1 MCKGQQYLRPDAIM
15 VGRVFDLSDFK
26 NNDIRNLAIIAH
38 VDHGKTTL
46 VDALLKQGQVF
57 RAHQQVGELIMDTNP
72 LERERGIT
80 ILAKNAS
87 VSYDGVRINIID
99 TPGHA
104 DFSGEVERIM
114 NMADGC
120 LLLVDAVDG
129 PMPQTTYV
137 LRQALQQNVTPMVV
151 INKMDRPEARVAE
164 VVEMVQDLFLE
175 LATTAEQLEFP
186 IIYASAKAG
195 YATIDPDSPGTD
207 MAPLFKAI
215 LESVP
220 APTGDPEAPVQM
232 LVAALDYD
240 NYLGQVA
247 LGRVTRGTLK
257 LRDNVALLGR
267 GDDSSVH
274 NLERIFVFRGMERVE
289 VPEAKAGDIVALTG
303 PEGVSIG
310 DTISSIDHPEALPS
324 IDIEEPTVR
333 MTFGVSTSPFM
344 GKEGEHCTSRNLR
357 DRLFRELRTNV
368 SLQVEPTASSDVFV
382 VAGRGEL
389 HLSILVET
397 MRREQFEFQVSRP
410 EPVTKVIDGKIHEPY
425 EILNISTNDEYVGA
439 LTEYLSGRLAQLRDM
454 RYDENGYVHM
464 EYMIPT
470 RGLIGFNSFFLRTC
484 RGDGLKSSIFTSYEP
499 MEGEIKGQPGGVLVA
514 SERGIAVTY
523 GLLNA
528 QGRGDTFIDPGTDV
542 YEGMI
547 IGSHRREGDI
557 EINVCKE
564 KKLTNM
570 RSSTADVAKRLNA
583 TVIMSL
589 EEALEFIS
597 DDELVEVTPQNFRL
611 RKMDLSALD
620 RKRTRR
626 DGVRTRD

>member
-1 MCKGQQYLRPDAIM
+1 MIDY
-15 VGRVFDLSDFK
+15 K
-26 NNDIRNLAIIAH
+26 NNAIRNLAIIAH

-57 RAHQQVGELIMDTNP
+57 RAHQQVGALIMDTNP

-87 VSYDGVRINIID
+87 VSYGGVRINIID
-99 TPGHA
+99 TPGHP

-137 LRQALQQNVTPMVV
+137 LRQALQQDVMPMVV
-151 INKMDRPEARVAE
+151 INKIDRPEARVAE
-164 VVEMVQDLFLE
+164 VVAMVQDLFLE
-175 LATTAEQLEFP
+175 LATRAEQLDFP
-186 IIYASAKAG
+186 VLYTSARQG
-195 YATIDPDSPGTD
+195 YATTDPDLPGTD
-207 MAPLFKAI
+207 MQPLFRAI

-220 APTGDPEAPVQM
+220 PPTGDPGAPLQM

-240 NYLGQVA
+240 NYLGQVCV
-247 LGRVTRGTLK
+247 GRISNGTLR
-257 LRDNVALLGR
+257 LRDGVALLGCD
-267 GDDSSVH
+267 GEVSTH

-289 VPEAKAGDIVALTG
+289 VPQAYAGDIVAVTG

-310 DTISSIDHPEALPS
+310 ETIASPESPEALPT
-324 IDIEEPTVR
+324 IDINEPTVR

-344 GKEGEHCTSRNLR
+344 GREGVYCTSRNLHE
-357 DRLFRELRTNV
+357 RLIRELRTNV
-368 SLQVEPTASSDVFV
+368 SLRVDTTPSPDVFV

-410 EPVTKVIDGKIHEPY
+410 TPVTKVIDGKIYEPY
-425 EILNISTNDEYVGA
+425 EILNISAQEEYVGI
-439 LTEYLSGRLAQLRDM
+439 LTEYLSAHLAQLRDM
-454 RYDENGYVHM
+454 RYGENSYVHL
-464 EYMIPT
+464 EYKIPT
-470 RGLIGFNSFFLRTC
+470 RGLIGFNAFFLRTT
-484 RGDGLKSSIFTSYEP
+484 RGDGVKSSIFTSYEP
-499 MEGEIKGQPGGVLVA
+499 MEGEMKSRRGGALVA
-514 SERGIAVTY
+514 AENGTAVTY

-528 QGRGDTFIDPGTDV
+528 QGRGDTFIDAGTMV

-547 IGSHRREGDI
+547 VGSHRREGDI

-583 TVIMSL
+583 TVRMSL
-589 EEALEFIS
+589 EEALAFIS
-597 DDELVEVTPQNFRL
+597 DDERLEVTPLNLRL
-611 RKMDLSALD
+611 RKAELSALD
-620 RKRTRR
+620 RKRQRR
-626 DGVRTRD
+626 DGARARD

>member
-1 MCKGQQYLRPDAIM
+1 M
-15 VGRVFDLSDFK
+15 SDYR
-26 NNDIRNLAIIAH
+26 NNAIRNLAIIAH

-57 RAHQQVGELIMDTNP
+57 RAHQQVGALIMDTNP

-87 VSYDGVRINIID
+87 IYYGGVRINIID

-104 DFSGEVERIM
+104 DFSGEVERVM

-151 INKMDRPEARVAE
+151 INKIDRPEARVAE

-175 LATTAEQLEFP
+175 LATNADQLDFP
-186 IIYASAKAG
+186 VLYASARDG
-195 YATIDPDSPGTD
+195 YATSDPEAQGLD
-207 MAPLFKAI
+207 MKPLFEAI
-215 LESVP
+215 LKSVP
-220 APTGDPEAPVQM
+220 PPTGDPKAPVQM

-247 LGRVTRGTLK
+247 IGRLSNGTLR
-257 LRDNVALLGR
+257 LREDVALL
-267 GDDSSVH
+267 SPNSVPSIH

-289 VPEAKAGDIVALTG
+289 VSEAAAGDIVAVTG

-310 DTISSIDHPEALPS
+310 DTLASPDSPEALPS
-324 IDIEEPTVR
+324 IDINEPTVR
-333 MTFGVSTSPFM
+333 MTFGVSNSPFM
-344 GKEGEHCTSRNLR
+344 GREGAHCTSRNLH
-357 DRLFRELRTNV
+357 DRLMRELRTNV
-368 SLQVEPTASSDVFV
+368 SLRVEPTSSPDLFV

-410 EPVTKVIDGKIHEPY
+410 VPVTKVIDGKTYEPY
-425 EILNISTNDEYVGA
+425 EILNISAAEEYVGV
-439 LTEYLSGRLAQLRDM
+439 LTEYLSAHMAQLRDM
-454 RYDENGYVHM
+454 RYDDNGYVRM
-464 EYMIPT
+464 EYKIPT
-470 RGLIGFNSFFLRTC
+470 RGLIGFNAFFLRTT
-484 RGDGLKSSIFTSYEP
+484 RGDGVKSSIFCSYEP
-499 MEGEIKGQPGGVLVA
+499 MEGEIKSQRRGALVA
-514 SERGIAVTY
+514 SERGVAVTY

-528 QGRGDTFIDPGTDV
+528 QGRGDTFIDPGAMV

-547 IGSHRREGDI
+547 VGSHRRDGDI

-570 RSSTADVAKRLNA
+570 RSSTADVARRLNS
-583 TVIMSL
+583 TIQMSL
-589 EEALEFIS
+589 EESLEFIA
-597 DDELVEVTPQNFRL
+597 DDELVEVTPLNLRL

-620 RKRTRR
+620 RKRKRR
-626 DGVRTRD
+626 DGVRARD

>member
-1 MCKGQQYLRPDAIM
+1 MSNCQ
-15 VGRVFDLSDFK
+15 
-26 NNDIRNLAIIAH
+26 NNAIRNLAIIAH

-57 RAHQQVGELIMDTNP
+57 RDHQQVGALIMDTNP

-87 VSYDGVRINIID
+87 VSYGGVRINIID

-104 DFSGEVERIM
+104 DFSGEVERVM

-151 INKMDRPEARVAE
+151 INKIDRPEARVAE
-164 VVEMVQDLFLE
+164 VVAMVQDLFLE
-175 LATTAEQLEFP
+175 LAAKAEQLDFP
-186 IIYASAKAG
+186 VLYTSARQG
-195 YATIDPDSPGTD
+195 YATTEPDTPGED
-207 MAPLFKAI
+207 MKPLFDAI

-220 APTGDPEAPVQM
+220 PPTGDPCAPLQM
-232 LVAALDYD
+232 LVAAVDYD
-240 NYLGQVA
+240 NYLGQVSI
-247 LGRVTRGTLK
+247 GRISNGTLR
-257 LRDNVALLGR
+257 LRDEVALLGR
-267 GDDSSVH
+267 DGEASIH

-289 VPEAKAGDIVALTG
+289 VPEARAGDIVAVTG

-310 DTISSIDHPEALPS
+310 DTVASPESPEPLPI
-324 IDIEEPTVR
+324 IDINEPTVR
-333 MTFGVSTSPFM
+333 MTFGVNTSPFM
-344 GKEGEHCTSRNLR
+344 GREGVHCTSRKLHE
-357 DRLFRELRTNV
+357 RLIRELRTNV
-368 SLQVEPTASSDVFV
+368 SLRVDATPSPDVFV

-410 EPVTKVIDGKIHEPY
+410 APVTKVFDGKVLEPY
-425 EILNISTNDEYVGA
+425 EILNISAQEEYVGV
-439 LTEYLSGRLAQLRDM
+439 LSGYLSARMAQLRDM
-454 RYDENGYVHM
+454 RYGENGYVDM
-464 EYMIPT
+464 EYKIPT
-470 RGLIGFNSFFLRTC
+470 RGLIGFNAFFLRTT
-484 RGDGLKSSIFTSYEP
+484 RGDGVKSSIFTSYEP
-499 MEGEIKGQPGGVLVA
+499 MEGEIKARRGGVLVA
-514 SERGIAVTY
+514 SEGGMAVTY
-523 GLLNA
+523 GLINA
-528 QGRGDTFIDPGTDV
+528 QGRGDTFIEPGTTV

-547 IGSHRREGDI
+547 IGSHHREGDI

-583 TVIMSL
+583 TVRMSL
-589 EEALEFIS
+589 EESMAFIS
-597 DDELVEVTPQNFRL
+597 DDELLEVTPLNLRL
-611 RKMDLSALD
+611 RKTELSALD
-620 RKRTRR
+620 RKRQRR
-626 DGVRTRD
+626 DEARSRD

>member
-1 MCKGQQYLRPDAIM
+1 M
-15 VGRVFDLSDFK
+15 VCGVKTLSNFQH
-26 NNDIRNLAIIAH
+26 NNIRNLAIIAH

-57 RAHQQVGELIMDTNP
+57 RANQEVGELIMDSNP

-87 VSYDGVRINIID
+87 VSYGGVRINIID

-137 LRQALQQNVTPMVV
+137 LRQALDQNVTPMVV
-151 INKMDRPEARVAE
+151 INKIDRPESRVAE
-164 VVEMVQDLFLE
+164 VLEMVQDLFLE
-175 LATTAEQLEFP
+175 LANTAEQLEFP
-186 IIYASAKAG
+186 VIYTSAKAG
-195 YATIDPDSPGTD
+195 YATTDPNVRGED
-207 MAPLFKAI
+207 MSPLFDAI
-215 LESVP
+215 IESVP
-220 APTGDPEAPVQM
+220 PPEGDPDAPMQM
-232 LVAALDYD
+232 LVAALAYD
-240 NYLGQVA
+240 NYLGQVS
-247 LGRVTRGTLK
+247 LGRITRGTVK

-267 GDDSSVH
+267 NDAISTH
-274 NLERIFVFRGMERVE
+274 PLERIFVYRGMERVE
-289 VPEAKAGDIVALTG
+289 VPEARAGDIVALTG

-310 DTISSIDHPEALPS
+310 DTLASVEQPEALPS
-324 IDIEEPTVR
+324 IEIEEPTVR

-368 SLQVEPTASSDVFV
+368 SLQVETTPSSDVFV

-410 EPVTKVIDGKIHEPY
+410 EPVTKMVDGKIHEPY
-425 EILNISTNDEYVGA
+425 EILNISTNEEYVGP
-439 LTEYLSGRLAQLRDM
+439 LTEYLSGRLATLRDM
-454 RYDENGYVHM
+454 RYDENGYVHL
-464 EYMIPT
+464 EYKIPT

-484 RGDGLKSSIFTSYEP
+484 RGDGVKSSVFTSFEP
-499 MEGEIKGQPGGVLVA
+499 MEGQIKEQPGGVLVA
-514 SERGIAVTY
+514 SERGMAVTY

-528 QGRGDTFIDPGTDV
+528 QGRGDTFVDPGTQV

-547 IGSHRREGDI
+547 VGSHRREGDI

-583 TVIMSL
+583 TINMSL

-597 DDELVEVTPQNFRL
+597 DDELLEVTPQSYRL
-611 RKMDLSALD
+611 RKMALSALD
-620 RKRTRR
+620 RKRVRR
-626 DGVRTRD
+626 GDGARVRD

>member
-1 MCKGQQYLRPDAIM
+1 MSTERNNHN
-15 VGRVFDLSDFK
+15 

-87 VSYDGVRINIID
+87 VTYQGVRINIID

-151 INKMDRPEARVAE
+151 INKIDRPEARVAE
-164 VVEMVQDLFLE
+164 VEDMVQDLFLE
-175 LATTAEQLEFP
+175 LATNADQLEYP
-186 IIYASAKAG
+186 VIYASAKGG
-195 YATIDPDSPGTD
+195 YATADSATPGTD
-207 MAPLFKAI
+207 MSPLFEAI
-215 LESVP
+215 LRLVP
-220 APTGDPEAPVQM
+220 PPTGDPDAPLQM

-257 LRDNVALLGR
+257 LRDNVALLAR
-267 GDDSSVH
+267 GEESSIH

-289 VPEAKAGDIVALTG
+289 VPEAKAGDIVAITG

-310 DTISSIDHPEALPS
+310 DTIASLEHPEALPV

-344 GKEGEHCTSRNLR
+344 GKDGEHCTSRNLR

-368 SLQVEPTASSDVFV
+368 SLQVDPTPSSDVFV

-410 EPVTKVIDGKIHEPY
+410 EPVTKVIDGKIYEPY
-425 EILNISTNDEYVGA
+425 EILNISTSDEYMGA
-439 LTEYLSGRLAQLRDM
+439 LSEYLSGRLAQLRDM
-454 RYDENGYVHM
+454 RYDENGYVHL
-464 EYMIPT
+464 EYKIPT
-470 RGLIGFNSFFLRTC
+470 RGLIGFNSFFVRTC
-484 RGDGLKSSIFTSYEP
+484 RGDGVKSSIFTAYEP
-499 MEGEIKGQPGGVLVA
+499 MEGEIKSQPGGVLVA
-514 SERGIAVTY
+514 SERGTAVTY

-547 IGSHRREGDI
+547 VGSHRREGDI

-589 EEALEFIS
+589 EEALEFLS
-597 DDELVEVTPQNFRL
+597 DDELLEVTPRNFRL

>member
-1 MCKGQQYLRPDAIM
+1 MSNFHND
-15 VGRVFDLSDFK
+15 
-26 NNDIRNLAIIAH
+26 DIRNLAIIAH

-57 RAHQQVGELIMDTNP
+57 RAHQDVGELIMDTNP

-87 VSYDGVRINIID
+87 VSYKGVRINIID

-137 LRQALQQNVTPMVV
+137 LRQALQQNVIPMVV
-151 INKMDRPEARVAE
+151 INKIDRPEARVAE
-164 VVEMVQDLFLE
+164 VLEMVQDLFLE
-175 LATTAEQLEFP
+175 LASNAEQLEFP
-186 IIYASAKAG
+186 VLYASAKGG
-195 YATIDPDSPGTD
+195 YATTDPAEQGTD
-207 MAPLFKAI
+207 MTPLFEAI

-220 APTGDPEAPVQM
+220 APTGDPDAPLQM

-247 LGRVTRGTLK
+247 LGRITRGTLK
-257 LRDNVALLGR
+257 LRGNVALLAR
-267 GDDSSVH
+267 EDEPSTH

-289 VPEAKAGDIVALTG
+289 VPEAKAGDIVAITG

-310 DTISSIDHPEALPS
+310 DTIASLESPEALPV

-344 GKEGEHCTSRNLR
+344 GKEGDHCTSRNLR

-368 SLQVEPTASSDVFV
+368 SLQVEATSNADIFV

-410 EPVTKVIDGKIHEPY
+410 EPVTKVVDGRIYEPY
-425 EILNISTNDEYVGA
+425 EILNISTSDEYMGA
-439 LTEYLSGRLAQLRDM
+439 LSEYLSGRLAQLRDM
-454 RYDENGYVHM
+454 RYDDNGYVHL
-464 EYMIPT
+464 EYKIPT

-484 RGDGLKSSIFTSYEP
+484 RGDGVKSSIFTSYEP
-499 MEGEIKGQPGGVLVA
+499 MEGEIKAQPGGVLVA
-514 SERGIAVTY
+514 SERGVAVTY

-528 QGRGDTFIDPGTDV
+528 QGRGETFVDPGTQV

-547 IGSHRREGDI
+547 VGSHRREGDI

-597 DDELVEVTPQNFRL
+597 DDELLEVTPQNFRL

-626 DGVRTRD
+626 DGREGVRTRD

>member
-1 MCKGQQYLRPDAIM
+1 MGNFQ
-15 VGRVFDLSDFK
+15 

-87 VSYDGVRINIID
+87 VTYKGVRINIID

-137 LRQALQQNVTPMVV
+137 LRQALRQNVIPMVV
-151 INKMDRPEARVAE
+151 INKIDRPEARVAE
-164 VVEMVQDLFLE
+164 VEEMVQDLFLE
-175 LATTAEQLEFP
+175 LATNAEQLEYP
-186 IIYASAKAG
+186 VIYTSAKSG
-195 YATIDPDSPGTD
+195 YATTDPAVEGTD
-207 MAPLFKAI
+207 MSPLFDAI

-220 APTGDPEAPVQM
+220 APTGDPGAPLQM

-257 LRDNVALLGR
+257 LRDNVALLAR
-267 GDDSSVH
+267 DEQTSVH

-289 VPEAKAGDIVALTG
+289 VTEATAGDIVGITG

-310 DTISSIDHPEALPS
+310 DTIASLENPEAMPV

-344 GKEGEHCTSRNLR
+344 GKEGDHCTSRNLR

-368 SLQVEPTASSDVFV
+368 SLQVEQTSSSDVFV

-410 EPVTKVIDGKIHEPY
+410 EPVTKVIDGKIYEPY
-425 EILNISTNDEYVGA
+425 EILNISTNEEYVGA

-464 EYMIPT
+464 EYKIPT

-484 RGDGLKSSIFTSYEP
+484 RGDGLKSSAFTAYEP
-499 MEGEIKGQPGGVLVA
+499 MEGEIKAQPGGVLVA
-514 SERGIAVTY
+514 SERGVAVTY

-528 QGRGDTFIDPGTDV
+528 QGRGETFVDPGTQV

-547 IGSHRREGDI
+547 VGSHRREGDI

-597 DDELVEVTPQNFRL
+597 DDELLEVTPKNYRL

-626 DGVRTRD
+626 DGVRARD